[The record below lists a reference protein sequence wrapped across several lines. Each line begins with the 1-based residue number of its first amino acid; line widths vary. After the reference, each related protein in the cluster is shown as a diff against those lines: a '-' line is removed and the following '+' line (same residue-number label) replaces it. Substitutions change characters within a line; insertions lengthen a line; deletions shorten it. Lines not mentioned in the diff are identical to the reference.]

1 MNLPL
6 GTAGSQLSHRRCRT
20 DDLKFRGAEE
30 TYDLVDDAK
39 LGKPARNAPPALR
52 HAVRR

>member
-39 LGKPARNAPPALR
+39 LGKPARGAPLAS
-52 HAVRR
+52 RRLISR